1 MTAANPAAK
10 TDALAVLAEH
20 CSPMSAF
27 PASQAAS
34 LLGIHLNVMQSSKP
48 GDPGFVPFVP
58 DQSNHKNRTFLLGD
72 ILTTADMADAVSAD
86 GGTIKREDAQDLLEN
101 RIGPP
106 PPDWFEP
113 ISYDRKE
120 ETWESKV
127 FRNHGH
133 ADDKTESAK
142 RGRGRPRKAEQAE
155 ALLPG
160 GRIACARRF
169 LSTSDFLRK
178 AGLDDEWL
186 FAKPAG
192 QRPYDFL
199 DSALAGDQA
208 PWQIMTLGDYLDA
221 VRAGIS
227 ADSGSNH
234 GLFEAEAI
242 ARAIDQP
249 DAAGTS

>member
-1 MTAANPAAK
+1 MPAK

-34 LLGIHLNVMQSSKP
+34 LLGIHLNVMQSSNP
-48 GDPGFVPFVP
+48 GDPGFVPYVP
-58 DQSNHKNRTFLLGD
+58 DQTNHKNRTFLLGD
-72 ILTTADMADAVSAD
+72 ILTTAGMADAVSAD
-86 GGTIKREDAQDLLEN
+86 GGTIKREDARDLLES

-120 ETWESKV
+120 ETWESKAL
-127 FRNHGH
+127 RNHGH
-133 ADDKTESAK
+133 ADAKTESAR

-160 GRIACARRF
+160 GRIARPRRF

-208 PWQIMTLGDYLDA
+208 PWQIMTLDEYLDA
-221 VRAGIS
+221 VRAGTS
-227 ADSGSNH
+227 ADLGRSH
-234 GLFEAEAI
+234 GLSEAEAL
-242 ARAIDQP
+242 ARAIDESDVP
-249 DAAGTS
+249 EAS

>member
-1 MTAANPAAK
+1 
-10 TDALAVLAEH
+10 
-20 CSPMSAF
+20 MSAF

-34 LLGIHLNVMQSSKP
+34 LLGIHLNVMQSSNP
-48 GDPGFVPFVP
+48 GDPGFVPYVP

-72 ILTTADMADAVSAD
+72 ILTTAGMADAVSAD

-120 ETWESKV
+120 ETWESKDL
-127 FRNHGH
+127 RKHGH
-133 ADDKTESAK
+133 ADDKAEPA
-142 RGRGRPRKAEQAE
+142 RRRRGRPRKTEQME

-160 GRIACARRF
+160 GRFAGPRRF
-169 LSTSDFLRK
+169 ISTSDFLRK

-221 VRAGIS
+221 VRAGTS
-227 ADSGSNH
+227 ADSGRSH
-234 GLFEAEAI
+234 GLSEAEVLT
-242 ARAIDQP
+242 RAIDES
-249 DAAGTS
+249 DMAGTS